1 MKERNDKISDSMQ
14 DALKEMEGIIG
25 QRYPTATFEVSRGE
39 DDPKAV
45 HLTATVDLDDP
56 DEVLDLVITRVMEL
70 QVEEGLPLYVIP
82 VRTPERVEALRRVQ
96 AQTKHYQRF
105 QTPPLS
111 P

>member
-1 MKERNDKISDSMQ
+1 MKERIEGISASMQ
-14 DALKEMEGIIG
+14 NALKEMEGVIG
-25 QRYPTATFEVSRGE
+25 ERYPTATFEVSRGE
-39 DDPKAV
+39 DDPEAV

-70 QVEEGLPLYVIP
+70 QVDEGLPLYVIP

-96 AQTKHYQRF
+96 SQTKPYQRF